1 MLKKK
6 LKSKKAFTLAETMV
20 AVLIMLMVSS
30 ILVTGIPAAKD
41 AYERIFVKSNAEVL
55 MSTGIYA
62 LRNELSTARD
72 IEVKDNAVT
81 YLNSAYGSRSKI
93 YLGDKGIMYQRY
105 SYMEDGESGSGAEEV
120 KSEPLVSKA
129 ASDGRFLKYSS
140 VEEKDGYVTFSG
152 LGVYKSVSDDNSILK
167 KRDLSITEF

>member
-1 MLKKK
+1 MTIKK
-6 LKSKKAFTLAETMV
+6 LKSKNAFTLAETLV

-41 AYERIFVKSNAEVL
+41 AYEKIFVKSNAEVL

-81 YLNSAYGSRSKI
+81 YLNPAYGSRSRI
-93 YLGDKGIMYQRY
+93 YLGDEGIMYQRY
-105 SYMEDGESGSGAEEV
+105 SYMEEDAGAEEA
-120 KSEPLVSKA
+120 KSEPLVSKS
-129 ASDGRFLKYSS
+129 ASDGRYLRYSS
-140 VEEKDGYVTFSG
+140 VTEEDGYVKFSG
-152 LGVYKSVSDDNSILK
+152 LGVYKNAGDDNSILK